1 MITININLV
10 GEKGSEKIKLPVDVD
25 ADMLGLVGVGAA
37 GFIVALLIPFFFNF
51 IVDGV
56 LLARAARES
65 ERLKGVLGKSSGEMA
80 KIGEYRTHL
89 RALEGEYNLLKT
101 LVGQGAIWPSIL
113 EELRTLIPTDMW
125 VTNVAIGGNT
135 LRITARALNYKAVAY
150 FYTNLQNAKNF
161 ASPVLGP
168 ISSKGGAVTNEKG
181 QVAVGNQTSIDF
193 NVTCQ
198 VLSLQGTSMKKS
210 AATTEEG
217 SQ

>member
-37 GFIVALLIPFFFNF
+37 GFILALLIPFFFNF
-51 IVDGV
+51 VVDGV

-89 RALEGEYNLLKT
+89 RALEEEYNLLKT

-135 LRITARALNYKAVAY
+135 LRITARALNYKSVAY
-150 FYTNLQNAKNF
+150 FYTNLQNARNF
-161 ASPVLGP
+161 GSPVLGP
-168 ISSKGGAVTNEKG
+168 ISSRGGTEEKG
-181 QVAVGNQTSIDF
+181 KVVPVGNQRAIDF
-193 NVTCQ
+193 NVNCQ
-198 VLSLQGTSMKKS
+198 VLSLQGTSMKNAG
-210 AATTEEG
+210 AATEES